1 MTILVRQVLIKDL
14 SSPHHNAVK
23 DILIND
29 GLIQQI
35 ADEISEQTDQV
46 IEGDKLMVSP
56 GWVDIFVAGTDP
68 GYEFKDDLH
77 SLAKSAAKGG
87 FTHLFLTPNT
97 QPVTQTKTGVE
108 YIARHHS
115 SFPVALHPIGAIS
128 KNTDGKELAEIYDMQ
143 VSGAVAFSDG
153 NKPIQSAGILIKA
166 LQYVSA
172 FKGTIIQV
180 PDDRSIAP
188 HGLMNESIVS
198 TQVGLPGKPALAEE
212 IMVARDLALAKYTGA
227 HLHLT
232 GVSLNNSINLI
243 RQAKADGINVTASTT
258 THHLTFTEN
267 DLLVDYNTLLKV
279 NPPLRSEADRQA
291 LLEAVKDGTIDIIT
305 THHTAQHT
313 DSKVCEFEYAGY
325 GMLGLEAAFGV
336 LQNCSLSVDEIL
348 SAICFKP
355 RTLFNLYGGI
365 SEGEK
370 ADLTIFNPDQTYTLT
385 EASLGSKSKN
395 CPYIHTT
402 LKGQVIGQIYL
413 NQSSF

>member
-1 MTILVRQVLIKDL
+1 MTILVRQVLIKDF
-14 SSPHHNAVK
+14 SSPHHNARK
-23 DILIND
+23 DILIKD
-29 GLIQQI
+29 GIIQQI
-35 ADEISEQTDQV
+35 ADHVSEQADQV
-46 IEGDKLMVSP
+46 VEANNLMASP
-56 GWVDIFVAGTDP
+56 GWVDIFVSGTDP
-68 GYEFKDDLH
+68 GFEFKDDLH
-77 SLAKSAAKGG
+77 SLAKSATKGG

-97 QPVTQTKTGVE
+97 HPVTQTKTGVE

-115 SFPVALHPIGAIS
+115 PFPVALHPIGAIS
-128 KNTDGKELAEIYDMQ
+128 KNTEGKELAEIYDMQ
-143 VSGAVAFSDG
+143 LSGAVAFSDG
-153 NKPIQSAGILIKA
+153 NKPMQSAGILIKA

-232 GVSLNNSINLI
+232 GISLSSSINLI
-243 RQAKADGINVTASTT
+243 KQAKAEGINVTASTT

-279 NPPLRSEADRQA
+279 NPPLRSESDRQA
-291 LLEAVKDGTIDIIT
+291 LIQAVKDGTVDVVT

-313 DSKVCEFEYAGY
+313 DAKICEFEYAGY

-336 LQNCSLSVDEIL
+336 LQNCGLSVDEIL
-348 SAICFKP
+348 NAICFKP
-355 RTLFNLYGGI
+355 RSLFKLSGGI

-413 NQSSF
+413 NQSIF

>member
-1 MTILVRQVLIKDL
+1 MTILVRQVLIKDFN
-14 SSPHHNAVK
+14 SPHHNARK
-23 DILIND
+23 DILIKN
-29 GLIQQI
+29 GIIQQI
-35 ADEISEQTDQV
+35 ADHISEQTDQLV
-46 IEGDKLMVSP
+46 EHDNLMASP
-56 GWVDIFVAGTDP
+56 GWVDVFVSGTDP
-68 GYEFKDDLH
+68 GFEFKDDLH

-108 YIARHHS
+108 YIARHQS
-115 SFPVALHPIGAIS
+115 SLPVALHPIGAIS
-128 KNTDGKELAEIYDMQ
+128 KNTEGKELAEIYDMQ

-232 GVSLNNSINLI
+232 GISLSSSINLI
-243 RQAKADGINVTASTT
+243 KQAKAEGINVTASTT

-279 NPPLRSEADRQA
+279 NPPLRSESDKQA
-291 LLEAVKDGTIDIIT
+291 LIQAVKDGTIDVVT

-313 DSKVCEFEYAGY
+313 DAKICEFEYAGN

-336 LQNCSLSVDEIL
+336 LQNCDLSVDEIL
-348 SAICFKP
+348 NAICFTP
-355 RTLFNLYGGI
+355 RSLFKLSGGI

-370 ADLTIFNPDQTYTLT
+370 ADLTIFNPDQTFTLT

-413 NQSSF
+413 NQSTF

>member
-1 MTILVRQVLIKDL
+1 MTILVRQVLIKDFN
-14 SSPHHNAVK
+14 SPHNNARK
-23 DILIND
+23 DILIKN
-29 GLIQQI
+29 GIIQQI
-35 ADEISEQTDQV
+35 ADHISEQTDQLV
-46 IEGDKLMVSP
+46 EHDNLMASP
-56 GWVDIFVAGTDP
+56 GWVDVFVSGTDP
-68 GYEFKDDLH
+68 GFEFKDDLH

-87 FTHLFLTPNT
+87 FTHIFLTPNT

-108 YIARHHS
+108 YIARHQS
-115 SFPVALHPIGAIS
+115 SLPVALHPIGAIS
-128 KNTDGKELAEIYDMQ
+128 KNTEGKELAEIYDMQ
-143 VSGAVAFSDG
+143 VSGAVTFSDG

-232 GVSLNNSINLI
+232 GISLSSSINLI
-243 RQAKADGINVTASTT
+243 KQAKAEGINVTASTT

-279 NPPLRSEADRQA
+279 NPPLRSESDRQA
-291 LLEAVKDGTIDIIT
+291 LIQAVKDGTIDVVT

-313 DSKVCEFEYAGY
+313 DAKICEFEYAGN

-336 LQNCSLSVDEIL
+336 LQNCGLSVDEIL
-348 SAICFKP
+348 NTICFKP
-355 RTLFNLYGGI
+355 RSLFKLSGGI

-413 NQSSF
+413 NQSTF